1 MTGTATHNDIMA
13 AVEAL
18 AQTIGHEKHDENG
31 VLNAT
36 GIFAR
41 FKVIEDWKEDRTR
54 EVARFKRDITVATAI
69 ITVAVT
75 FFAWLESDRIDNVRK
90 ILTTP
95 VAEAKQ

>member
-1 MTGTATHNDIMA
+1 MTTAKSATHDDIMA

-18 AQTIGHEKHDENG
+18 AN
-31 VLNAT
+31 
-36 GIFAR
+36 R

-54 EVARFKRDITVATAI
+54 EVARFKRDVAVATAI
-69 ITVAVT
+69 ITAAVT